1 MNLLKT
7 LSKHL
12 ILFLIGGTT
21 YYLIETIFKQIVHGC
36 GSHWTMF
43 VLGGICFVA
52 IGLINELFTYDMS
65 LIKQCIIGC
74 ILVTILELI
83 TGIIVNLQFGL
94 NVWNYSDMPYN
105 FMGQICLTFSL
116 IWLGLSLVC
125 IVVDDY
131 LRYWLFKEEKPHYRW

>member
-65 LIKQCIIGC
+65 LIKQCII
-74 ILVTILELI
+74 VSFLI
-83 TGIIVNLQFGL
+83 TVLEFITGYIVNIKLVLTVCDYSGL
-94 NVWNYSDMPYN
+94 TCNA
-105 FMGQICLTFSL
+105 MGQICLSFTFIL
-116 IWLGLSLVC
+116 FGLSFL
-125 IVVDDY
+125 
-131 LRYWLFKEEKPHYRW
+131 